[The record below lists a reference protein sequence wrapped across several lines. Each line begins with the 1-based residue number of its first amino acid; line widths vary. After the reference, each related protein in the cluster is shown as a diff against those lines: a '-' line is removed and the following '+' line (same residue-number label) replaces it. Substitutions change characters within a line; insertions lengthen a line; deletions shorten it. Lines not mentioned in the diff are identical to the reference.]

1 MNILMALSQ
10 LEITGAEVYATSI
23 GNKLSEKGHQV
34 FYVSDTL
41 NKAHQGVFF
50 KLRFNKRS
58 VLRRFFHVFYLIYLI
73 KKYKIQLIQAHS
85 RASAWSCQIAAKLT
99 NIPLITTVHGR
110 QSVHRSSQKF
120 NAMGDQAICVCE
132 AIQTQIINDLGVDK
146 NKTIVLRNG
155 IETQFFSP
163 TAPPHNS
170 KKVIS
175 IIGRLSGP
183 KGDVCYELLNQC
195 IDLDKFQVQIISA
208 STVDK
213 RFEKFK
219 PRVTFC
225 GYSDHVQKIM
235 AQSDLVI
242 GAGRVAMESLLC
254 ARPTFAIGEAH
265 VIGELTLDN
274 IEAAMASNFGDVNA
288 QGTSLNIDFSIL
300 KKQIEQALQH
310 TQCDLAVSQIIKDN
324 YELMHIVT
332 TLESLYQQLYVNKKK
347 REMPIIMYHRFI
359 TNDSEKG
366 VHGTYIDI
374 KMLEKHFKLL
384 KWLNVETLTFSDLK
398 EKGMMSRL
406 EENKRYIMLTVD
418 DGYKDNLALLLP
430 LLKKYNFKAIVY
442 AVTGETYNRWDVE
455 NASAPEK
462 RVELMNAQQLK
473 TLSDSGFVE
482 IGGHTLTHP
491 MLDKLSYQAQLHE
504 ISENK
509 KQLERII
516 DKKLLSFAYPYGIHD
531 QNSKKICQ
539 ALGFD
544 FAVATNSGP
553 LVMNE
558 DLLQIRRIA
567 IFPRTDVFALWRKIR
582 GNYNFRKA
590 K

>member
-1 MNILMALSQ
+1 MALSQ

-23 GNKLSEKGHQV
+23 GNTLTKNGHHV

-41 NKAHQGVFF
+41 SKAHKGVFF

-58 VLRRFFHVFYLIYLI
+58 MPRRFFHVLYLIYLI

-85 RASAWSCQIAAKLT
+85 RASAWSCHIAAKLT

-110 QSVHRSSQKF
+110 QPVHRSSKKF

-155 IETQFFSP
+155 IETQYFSP
-163 TAPPHNS
+163 TDPPNNS
-170 KKVIS
+170 KKIIS

-195 IDLDKFQVQIISA
+195 IELDKFQVQIISA
-208 STVDK
+208 STIDK

-219 PRVTFC
+219 PQVMFY
-225 GYSDHVQKIM
+225 GYSNNVQKIM

-254 ARPTFAIGEAH
+254 ARPTFAIGEAN
-265 VIGELTLDN
+265 VIGELTCDN
-274 IEAAMASNFGDVNA
+274 IKEAMASNFGDVNA

-300 KKQIEQALQH
+300 KKQIEQALQ
-310 TQCDLAVSQIIKDN
+310 QDRCDPEVTKMIKDN
-324 YELMHIVT
+324 YDIKQIVAR
-332 TLESLYQQLYVNKKK
+332 LESLYQHLYVNKKK

-359 TNDSEKG
+359 KDASEKG

-374 KMLEKHFKLL
+374 GMLEKHFKLL
-384 KWLNVETLTFSDLK
+384 KWLNFETLTFSDLR
-398 EKGMMSRL
+398 EKGLISRL
-406 EENKRYIMLTVD
+406 QENKRYIMLTVD
-418 DGYKDNLALLLP
+418 DGYKDNLTLLLP

-442 AVTGETYNRWDVE
+442 AVSAETYNRWDVE
-455 NASAPEK
+455 NKNNPER
-462 RVELMNAQQLK
+462 RVELLTTAELK
-473 TLSDSGFVE
+473 ELSGSKHIE

-491 MLDKLSYQAQLHE
+491 MLDKLSYQEQLNE
-504 ISENK
+504 ISVNK
-509 KQLERII
+509 KQLECIV
-516 DKKLLSFAYPYGIHD
+516 DKKLISFAYPYGIHNN
-531 QNSKKICQ
+531 NSKEICKS
-539 ALGFD
+539 LGFD

-553 LVMNE
+553 LVMSQ
-558 DLLQIRRIA
+558 DPFQIRRIA
-567 IFPRTDVFALWRKIR
+567 IFPRTDVFGLWRKIK
-582 GNYNFRKA
+582 GNYLFRKV